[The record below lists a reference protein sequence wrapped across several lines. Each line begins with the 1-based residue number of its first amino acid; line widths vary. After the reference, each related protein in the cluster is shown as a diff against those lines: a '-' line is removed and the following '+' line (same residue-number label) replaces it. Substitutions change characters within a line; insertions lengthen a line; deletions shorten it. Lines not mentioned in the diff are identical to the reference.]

1 MHALGESIAGG
12 SKGGVLGLALLLSS
26 TRWSR
31 KAGLSQKVTLDRA
44 LKEGR
49 GV

>member
-1 MHALGESIAGG
+1 MGESIAGG